1 MDDVTVRQWQR
12 NNLLPQFNHRIQS
25 PNWDKCL
32 CHVEDESGTLT
43 NFSGKSWL
51 TFQTCAKRRRDDIWS
66 KMNGF
71 WEEGP
76 KGKYHR
82 RCYQV
87 YTDKVKV
94 ARAVEKQRNI
104 LIQDPVEDNDDSITE
119 PPPAKRMLRSQVDAF
134 DINKCAICQQHKTK
148 LTKNKGA
155 RSREPLSL
163 NKTATGSASL
173 LKAAEIRDD
182 RRLLLQLQGKDTI
195 AIGIKYHKSCY
206 VQYVRP
212 GALAKLEE
220 KNCED
225 EDIASESYN
234 RAFSSIREFVKDAV
248 LKGEKAVKISE
259 LLERFVSKLSE
270 EGVSAPS
277 YRSSKLK
284 NRLIKS
290 FGNRLSYHQPQDRS
304 QSEIIYSSR
313 VTTGEVVETI
323 ASTSGEQWKD
333 EDGTEEVP
341 PEAKANE
348 KYFHVY
354 HAAKMIRS
362 LLTEM
367 KPVMSWPPTEDDL
380 DCSDSIVPD
389 MLYNM
394 LAWISSSDVE
404 YCNKRVCGVSP
415 DVHRIVLS
423 LAQDL
428 IYCVS
433 RGRIKTPKHVTL
445 PLTVKSLTGNAELVT
460 ILNRFGHALSYSQI
474 EELETALAE
483 KEIEKEQDGIVV
495 PGSCS
500 MGVPAVFCWDNNDLL
515 EETLSG
521 TL

>member
-1 MDDVTVRQWQR
+1 M
-12 NNLLPQFNHRIQS
+12 
-25 PNWDKCL
+25 
-32 CHVEDESGTLT
+32 
-43 NFSGKSWL
+43 
-51 TFQTCAKRRRDDIWS
+51 
-66 KMNGF
+66 
-71 WEEGP
+71 
-76 KGKYHR
+76 
-82 RCYQV
+82 
-87 YTDKVKV
+87 
-94 ARAVEKQRNI
+94 
-104 LIQDPVEDNDDSITE
+104 
-119 PPPAKRMLRSQVDAF
+119 
-134 DINKCAICQQHKTK
+134 
-148 LTKNKGA
+148 
-155 RSREPLSL
+155 
-163 NKTATGSASL
+163 
-173 LKAAEIRDD
+173 
-182 RRLLLQLQGKDTI
+182 
-195 AIGIKYHKSCY
+195 
-206 VQYVRP
+206 RP

-428 IYCVS
+428 IHCVS